1 MEVVALALRPRLQID
16 VESMALHKRLSPLPA
31 CFCHRLSVRIISTC
45 SAALSSSHLCPLHP
59 RAAVH
64 PPPLPPHVTPP
75 TPPTLGQTKPRGG
88 YFHFGGSPERFFC
101 ARQDSPQ
108 TMRLEK
114 SKLNNGV
121 CGFFLLGI
129 SQHLQSH
136 LIDWTP
142 CLRLVT
148 PISSLAEGFTY
159 FFHPRVVNAYMVL
172 N

>member
-31 CFCHRLSVRIISTC
+31 CFCHRLSVCIISTC
-45 SAALSSSHLCPLHP
+45 SAALSSSHLCPLRP

-64 PPPLPPHVTPP
+64 PPPPPHVTPP

-88 YFHFGGSPERFFC
+88 YFHFGGSSERCFC

-114 SKLNNGV
+114 SKQKKWCV
-121 CGFFLLGI
+121 CFVWGFFLALPNTFN
-129 SQHLQSH
+129 
-136 LIDWTP
+136 LILLIGLHVAD
-142 CLRLVT
+142 L
-148 PISSLAEGFTY
+148 
-159 FFHPRVVNAYMVL
+159 
-172 N
+172 